1 MLRDLRHAL
10 RFFAHHKAFTAT
22 AVLTLAIGL
31 GANTA
36 LYGLLNATF
45 RPLDLPDAN
54 RLVTIVGEP
63 RGDETGGFQFAFST
77 EQMKDLQDR
86 TEVFSDVVGFVARVG
101 GFVDNGKASTF
112 WFAAVSHNYFGGL
125 KVRPAAGALLETNS
139 GSPVRIV
146 LGHGF
151 WKKHFAGDPGVV
163 GRIVRLDG
171 EPAVISGVVEPS
183 FGGTM
188 VGVELDGYIDIED
201 YGIIEP
207 GARRW
212 LYHNRRARTLTLLG
226 RLKPGVSLNEAQAST
241 DRLLAALAAEHPDSD
256 RGFGAAV
263 IPETLARPLPMR
275 SIREAVPLVRAF
287 TLAVA
292 ALVLLL
298 ACMNVANLL
307 LVRATGRQREMAV
320 RAALGASRGRLIRQ
334 MVTEGLVLSIFGG
347 AAGFVLGRWVTG
359 AYLAR
364 LDLGG
369 DIPLR
374 FNTSFDVRVFAF
386 SLVAALLTGLAIG
399 MWPAWRASRADA
411 RGALHEGGRSQSD
424 GVDRQRVRRVLVVG
438 QIAGALALLVVA
450 GLFIRTLAS
459 AQQIDLGFDA
469 HKLISMRVDPKYVNY
484 NEEQTNDFFDRL
496 LERIDAWP
504 DVQAASVCLAPP
516 MSYIIGGGSIHV
528 EGRPVDPDGQPPAS
542 FINHVGHDY
551 FDVMGIPIV
560 KGRAFTEDDEHQHST
575 NRRYAIVNETFAEQ
589 YWPGQEA
596 VGKRFRAYNTTEA
609 LLEVVGVARD
619 SKYVIVFESRRPY
632 VYLPMVR
639 DQTMRTVMVRATGD
653 PASLAPRLEREVASL
668 DPGMPIADLRTMDQT
683 LVGIFGFL
691 LFRVGAIQ
699 AGGAGVLGLVL
710 AIVGVYG
717 VVSFGAS
724 LRTREIGIRVALG
737 ALPRDVMRLIVG
749 QGLAMVSAGI
759 AGGLIVSALMSRVLS
774 KFLPLVNAGDWR
786 TFAYIAGGLAVMALA
801 ACYIPA
807 RRATKVP
814 VTTALRHE

>member
-1 MLRDLRHAL
+1 MRDLRHAL
-10 RFFAHHKAFTAT
+10 RFLAQHKAFAAT
-22 AVLTLAIGL
+22 AILTLAIGL

-45 RPLDLPDAN
+45 RPLDLPEPD
-54 RLVTIVGEP
+54 RLVAIVAEP
-63 RGDETGGFQFAFST
+63 KGDETGGFQFAFST
-77 EQMKDLQDR
+77 EQMKDLQER
-86 TEVFSDVVGFVARVG
+86 AEAFSDVVGFVARVG

-112 WFAAVSHNYFGGL
+112 WFVAVSHNYFSGL
-125 KVRPAAGALLETNS
+125 RVQPAAGTLFGESS

-146 LGHGF
+146 LGHSF
-151 WKKHFAGDPGVV
+151 WKKHFGGDPGVI
-163 GRIVRLDG
+163 GKLVRLDG
-171 EPAVISGVVEPS
+171 EPAVISGVVDAS
-183 FGGTM
+183 FAGTM
-188 VGVELDGYIDIED
+188 VGVEIDGYIDIED
-201 YGIIEP
+201 YGVIEP
-207 GARRW
+207 GAKRW
-212 LYHNRRARTLTLLG
+212 LYHNRRARTMTLLG
-226 RLKPGVSLNEAQAST
+226 RLKPDVTLREAQSGT
-241 DRLLAALAAEHPDSD
+241 DRLLDALAVEHPDTD

-334 MVTEGLVLSIFGG
+334 MVTEGLVLSISGG
-347 AAGFVLGRWVTG
+347 AAGYVLGRWVTD

-374 FNTSFDVRVFAF
+374 FNTAFDVRVFVF
-386 SLVAALLTGLAIG
+386 SLGAALLTGLAIG
-399 MWPAWRASRADA
+399 IWPAWRASRADA

-424 GVDRQRVRRVLVVG
+424 GVDRQRVRRVLVIG

-469 HKLISMRVDPKYVNY
+469 HQLISFRLDPKYVNY
-484 NEEQTNDFFDRL
+484 TEDQTNDFFDRL
-496 LERIDAWP
+496 LKRIQSWP

-516 MSYIIGGGSIHV
+516 MSYIIGGGSVHV
-528 EGRPVDPDGQPPAS
+528 EGRPVDPDAQPPAV
-542 FINHVGHDY
+542 FINHIGHDY

-560 KGRAFTEDDEHQHST
+560 HGRKFTEDDEHQHST
-575 NRRYAIVNETFAEQ
+575 NRRYAIVNEAFAEQ
-589 YWPGQEA
+589 YWPGA
-596 VGKRFRAYNTTEA
+596 DPIGKRFRAYNTTEP

-619 SKYVIVFESRRPY
+619 SKYVIVFEARRPY
-632 VYLPMVR
+632 LYLPMVR
-639 DQTMRTVMVRATGD
+639 DQSLRTVIVRSEGN
-653 PASLAPRLEREVASL
+653 PAALGGRLEREVAAL
-668 DPGMPIADLRTMDQT
+668 DPSMPIADLRTMDQT
-683 LVGIFGFL
+683 LAGIFGFL
-691 LFRVGAIQ
+691 LFRIGAIQ
-699 AGGAGVLGLVL
+699 AGGAGVLGLLL

-724 LRTREIGIRVALG
+724 MRTREIGIRVALG

-749 QGLAMVSAGI
+749 QGLTLVAVGV
-759 AGGLIVSALMSRVLS
+759 AGGLIISALMSRVLAR
-774 KFLPLVNAGDWR
+774 FLPLVNAGDWR
-786 TFAYIAGGLAVMALA
+786 TFAGVALGLAGLALA
-801 ACYIPA
+801 ACYLPA
-807 RRATKVP
+807 RRAAKVP

>member
-1 MLRDLRHAL
+1 VRDLRHAL
-10 RFFAHHKAFTAT
+10 RFFLHHKAFTAT

-45 RPLDLPDAN
+45 RPLDLPDAT
-54 RLVTIVGEP
+54 RLVAIVGEP
-63 RGDETGGFQFAFST
+63 KGDETGGFQFAFST
-77 EQMKDLQDR
+77 EQMKDVQDR
-86 TEVFSDVVGFVARVG
+86 SDVFSDVVGFVARVG

-125 KVRPAAGALLETNS
+125 RVQPAAGTLFAGNS

-146 LGHGF
+146 LGNGF
-151 WKKHFAGDPGVV
+151 WKKHFGGDPNVIGK
-163 GRIVRLDG
+163 IVRLDG
-171 EPAVISGVVEPS
+171 EPAVISGVVESS
-183 FGGTM
+183 FAGTL
-188 VGVELDGYIDIED
+188 VAVELDGYIDIED
-201 YGIIEP
+201 YGIVEP
-207 GARRW
+207 GAKRW
-212 LYHNRRARTLTLLG
+212 LYHNRHARTMQLLG
-226 RLKPGVSLNEAQAST
+226 RLKPGVSLSEAQAST
-241 DRLLAALAAEHPDSD
+241 DRLLNALALEHPDSD
-256 RGFGAAV
+256 KGFGAAV

-275 SIREAVPLVRAF
+275 SIRDAVPLVRAF

-347 AAGFVLGRWVTG
+347 AAGYLLGHWVTD
-359 AYLAR
+359 AYLSR

-386 SLVAALLTGLAIG
+386 SLGTALLTGLAIG
-399 MWPAWRASRADA
+399 IWPAWRASRADA

-424 GVDRQRVRRVLVVG
+424 GVDRQRVRRVLVIG

-450 GLFIRTLAS
+450 GLFIRTLDS

-469 HKLISMRVDPKYVNY
+469 HKLISLRLDPKYVNY
-484 NEEQTNDFFDRL
+484 TEEQSNDFYDRL
-496 LERIDAWP
+496 LKRIEAWS
-504 DVQAASVCLAPP
+504 DVQAVSVCLAPP
-516 MSYIIGGGSIHV
+516 MSYIIGGGSIYI
-528 EGRPVDPDGQPPAS
+528 EGRTTDPDGQPPAS
-542 FINHVGHDY
+542 FVNHIGHDY
-551 FDVMGIPIV
+551 FEVMGIPIV

-575 NRRYAIVNETFAEQ
+575 NRRYAIVNEAFAEQ
-589 YWPGQEA
+589 YWPGQNA
-596 VGKRFRAYNTTEA
+596 VGKRFQAYGTTEPM
-609 LLEVVGVARD
+609 LEVVGVARD

-632 VYLPMVR
+632 VYLPMVK
-639 DQTMRTVMVRATGD
+639 DQTMRTVIVRATGD
-653 PASLAPRLEREVASL
+653 PAPLGPRLEREIASL
-668 DPGMPIADLRTMDQT
+668 DPGMPIGDLRTMDQT
-683 LVGIFGFL
+683 LLGVFGFM
-691 LFRVGAIQ
+691 LFRIGAIQ
-699 AGGAGVLGLVL
+699 AGGAGLLGLAL

-749 QGLAMVSAGI
+749 QGLTMVLAGV
-759 AGGLIVSALMSRVLS
+759 AVGLIVSALMSRVLS

-786 TFAYIAGGLAVMALA
+786 TFVGVAAGLAVMALA